1 MSSVDIYG
9 SLREWH
15 LARLRN
21 LAERD
26 KEKTT
31 RTPASLIVSDKE
43 AIREMVAASVSN
55 YQAASAKNKDSV
67 DKGMLAAAV
76 WVLVQLI
83 SLGFAICTA
92 ADGREGIIQ
101 YVKLTAGTFFPGAV
115 GAFDL
120 DSPMYRLIYCG
131 CFFLAPLLIAMVP
144 CKNFAWLANWKTP
157 DSKGKPA
164 KPVFESSLP
173 FLVAF
178 CAGVLLFVAAPFF
191 MQASDSISTS
201 QIAGLQ
207 VLALLSWMCLL
218 VCLLLLQVKS
228 QRYNSEHAM
237 AVVDKL
243 QAEIHSG
250 ESLLPER
257 DFDSRIFSL
266 WRSVQELVQRERAI
280 ADFSKTVIVSFN
292 RELEIDAASPS
303 ALTHWGYLPS
313 ELLNRKLSNLIF
325 VEDMQS
331 FQDNIDVPSTARSD
345 NPIPLLINT
354 RIRTRANDVLDYQW
368 HIEWSPKFNRFF
380 AACDDISDRKRLERA
395 RADFIAQLSHDMR
408 SPLSSVLMLLRLFS
422 EGLIKDVPAQIHEI
436 LEQAKGGVSRVLS
449 MIDEILEAEKLQ
461 HAQQTIQR
469 EYVQLLD
476 LCKTV
481 AGESQ
486 IVAQERGVTLDVC
499 GQQVVAFVN
508 EKLMSR
514 VISNLV
520 SNAVSVSPEKSTVKI
535 EVSKSGASSIVRVTD
550 SGPGIHRDY
559 HRLIFERYQAPVQL
573 SSKRVSTGL
582 GLWICRDV
590 VEAHGGLIGVESEP
604 GKGSTFW
611 FTVPT
616 STGS

>member
-1 MSSVDIYG
+1 MSSTDIYS

-55 YQAASAKNKDSV
+55 YQAATAREKDSV
-67 DKGMLAAAV
+67 DRGLLAAGV
-76 WVLVQLI
+76 WLFVQLI
-83 SLGFAICTA
+83 SLGFTIGTA
-92 ADGREGIIQ
+92 SDAREGILQ
-101 YVKLTAGTFFPGAV
+101 YLKLTFGTLLPGAA
-115 GAFDL
+115 GAFEL
-120 DSPMYRLIYCG
+120 DAPLYRLIYCG
-131 CFFLAPLLIAMVP
+131 FFFLPPLLIALVP
-144 CKNFAWLANWKTP
+144 NKNFSWLVNFKLP
-157 DSKGKPA
+157 DSKDESGM
-164 KPVFESSLP
+164 PVFESRLP
-173 FLVAF
+173 FLFAF
-178 CAGVLLFVAAPFF
+178 CAGLILFILAPWISP
-191 MQASDSISTS
+191 ASDSLNSS
-201 QIAGLQ
+201 QLAGLQ
-207 VLALLSWMCLL
+207 VLGLLSWMC
-218 VCLLLLQVKS
+218 VVVVLLLLQVKL
-228 QRYNSEHAM
+228 QRYNSDHAM

-243 QAEIHSG
+243 EAEIHAVDS
-250 ESLLPER
+250 SARKR
-257 DFDSRIFSL
+257 DFGSRIFSL

-292 RELEIDAASPS
+292 KGLEIDAASPS

-313 ELLNRKLSNLIF
+313 ELLNRNLSSLIF

-331 FQDNIDVPSTARSD
+331 FQDNIDVPTTARSD

-354 RIRTRANDVLDYQW
+354 RIRTRSNDVLDYQW
-368 HIEWSPKFNRFF
+368 HIEWSPRFNRFF
-380 AACDDISDRKRLERA
+380 ASCDDISDRKRLERA

-422 EGLIKDVPAQIHEI
+422 EGLIKDVPAQIYEI
-436 LEQAKGGVSRVLS
+436 LEQAKGGVSRVLG

-461 HAQQTIQR
+461 HGQQAIQR

-486 IVAQERGVTLDVC
+486 IVAQERGVALDVS
-499 GQQVVAFVN
+499 GQQIVAFIN
-508 EKLMSR
+508 EKLLSR

-535 EVSKSGASSIVRVTD
+535 EVAKSGASAIVRVID

-590 VEAHGGLIGVESEP
+590 VEAHGGMIGVESEP

-611 FTVPT
+611 FTLPMST
-616 STGS
+616 SS

>member
-1 MSSVDIYG
+1 MSSIDIYS

-43 AIREMVAASVSN
+43 AIREMVAASASN
-55 YQAASAKNKDSV
+55 YQASTAKDKDSV
-67 DKGMLAAAV
+67 DKGLLAAAT
-76 WVLVQLI
+76 WFFVQLF
-83 SLGFAICTA
+83 SLVLTIFTKQ
-92 ADGREGIIQ
+92 DVREGLIQ
-101 YVKLTAGTFFPGAV
+101 YLKITFGALLPGFV
-115 GAFDL
+115 GVFDL
-120 DSPMYRLIYCG
+120 SSLMDRFVYSG
-131 CFFLAPLLIAMVP
+131 FFLLPSLLISILPNKSFSAVLNWRSDM
-144 CKNFAWLANWKTP
+144 KAN
-157 DSKGKPA
+157 SKPSL
-164 KPVFESSLP
+164 FEPFMP
-173 FLVAF
+173 FLLAF
-178 CAGVLLFVAAPFF
+178 GAGVLSFMLAPVF
-191 MQASDSISTS
+191 MQTDDSISAAQLS
-201 QIAGLQ
+201 SLQ
-207 VLALLSWMCLL
+207 TLALLSWFCILISMLL
-218 VCLLLLQVKS
+218 VQMKLQ
-228 QRYNSEHAM
+228 QYNTEHAIS
-237 AVVDKL
+237 VVDKL
-243 QAEIHSG
+243 EAEIHTADP
-250 ESLLPER
+250 LDRKR
-257 DFDSRIFSL
+257 DFASRVFSL

-292 RELEIDAASPS
+292 KELAIDAASPS

-313 ELLNRKLSNLIF
+313 ELLNRNLSALIF
-325 VEDMQS
+325 VEDMSS
-331 FQDNIDVPSTARSD
+331 FQEKIDVPSTARGD

-354 RIRTRANDVLDYQW
+354 RIRTRSNDVLDYQW

-422 EGLIKDVPAQIHEI
+422 EGLVKDVPSQIHEI
-436 LEQAKGGVSRVLS
+436 LEQAKNGVSRVLS

-461 HAQQTIQR
+461 HGQQPIQR
-469 EYVQLLD
+469 EYVQVLD
-476 LCKTV
+476 LCTTI

-486 IVAQERGVTLDVC
+486 IIAQERGVKIEVL
-499 GQQVVAFVN
+499 GQELIAFVN

-514 VISNLV
+514 VVSNLV
-520 SNAVSVSPEKSTVKI
+520 SNAVSVSPENTTVKI
-535 EVSKSGASSIVRVTD
+535 EVSKSGASAIVRVAD

-559 HRLIFERYQAPVQL
+559 HRLIFERYQSPVQI

-590 VEAHGGLIGVESEP
+590 VEAHGGMIGVESEP

-611 FTVPT
+611 FTVPL
-616 STGS
+616 STG